1 MEEMPTSVN
10 NVVLNVIDLSSDD
23 EDTPQER
30 NPPEKHSST
39 LVVLKN
45 EPQLQQLMSTQA
57 FQSHELLRSTSHSFD
72 WYLQDT
78 KPDLQQ
84 DTKPDIERTIQ
95 CNGLPLALDNVQY
108 QSQLEQDRLRQANGF
123 VHPTLSS
130 LSQQERVSTHQNISS
145 REDGRCSQAVQ
156 ENDRILNRQGEQPSL
171 ISSLRPSQSGQL
183 LQQTQNNIDILRT
196 SQTSL
201 ANDQTMRCVER
212 SIPPAISS
220 MPSQT
225 SFHARENG
233 FHQFWRAGDYNVQS
247 TQKRTITGG
256 MDHVRV
262 HPKFLHSNATSHK
275 WAFGAIAE
283 LLDNAVDEIQ
293 NGATYVKVDQI
304 FNAQDFSHALLFQDD
319 GGGMDPEC
327 IRRCMSLGY
336 SMKNTNTTIG
346 QYGNGFKTST
356 MRLGADA
363 IVFTRSACG
372 SSSTQSI
379 GLLSYTF
386 LRKTGQDDIIVPM
399 VDFELP
405 SDHGAPRMLVRSTED
420 TWAKNMDTIKRWSPY
435 VTETELLKQFDDI
448 GPHGTKVI
456 VYNLWLNDDGI
467 LELDFD
473 TDKEDIRLRGGLKPG
488 RSMNAQ
494 NELIQSH
501 ISYRHLYSLRAYAS
515 ILYLRKLPNF
525 QIILR
530 GKPVE
535 YHSIADD
542 LKFSKVVIYKPQLG
556 VGMKE
561 VSVATTIGFTKEAP
575 LINVHGF
582 NIYHKNRLIMPFW
595 KVWQDNSSRGRGVV
609 GVLEANFIE
618 PAHDKQDFEKTAV
631 LLRLESRLKQ
641 MTLDF
646 WKENCDLIGYQ
657 GKSKL
662 RREDPRSDLPS
673 IQNPRPLASVVL
685 GLPSVVPGVSPQQIS
700 SRQGMPSSTNPVGN
714 VQAVTCGKELQSV
727 GGTSNKLVN
736 NICEDN
742 IQLFMRCEQYRHRQL
757 ELNQMIAKLE
767 TELDD
772 GKRKFAQLVSTVEA
786 QKKQRLDM
794 LRKVHG

>member
-30 NPPEKHSST
+30 NPQEKQMNLPT
-39 LVVLKN
+39 GVVLKN
-45 EPQLQQLMSTQA
+45 EPQLEQSMCTQTS
-57 FQSHELLRSTSHSFD
+57 QSQELPRSSSHSFD
-72 WYLQDT
+72 WYLQEA

-84 DTKPDIERTIQ
+84 DNKPDIQHIIQ
-95 CNGLPLALDNVQY
+95 SDVLPLAQDKTQY

-123 VHPTLSS
+123 VHPSLPS
-130 LSQQERVSTHQNISS
+130 LSQQERVSTHQNISA
-145 REDGRCSQAVQ
+145 REDGRSSQAVQ
-156 ENDRILNRQGEQPSL
+156 ENDRIMNRQGEQQSL
-171 ISSLRPSQSGQL
+171 RSSLRPSSSGQL
-183 LQQTQNNIDILRT
+183 LRQMQNNTDILRT
-196 SQTSL
+196 SQALL
-201 ANDQTMRCVER
+201 ANDQTTGIHPV
-212 SIPPAISS
+212 ISS
-220 MPSQT
+220 MPNQSG
-225 SFHARENG
+225 FIPRENG
-233 FHQFWRAGDYNVQS
+233 FHQFWRAGECYDVQS

-256 MDHVRV
+256 MEHVRV

-283 LLDNAVDEIQ
+283 LFDNAVDEIQ
-293 NGATYVKVDQI
+293 NGATYVKADQI
-304 FNAQDFSHALLFQDD
+304 FNPRDYSHALLFQDD
-319 GGGMDPEC
+319 GGGMDPES

-363 IVFTRSACG
+363 IVFTRSSSG

-386 LRKTGQDDIIVPM
+386 LRKTAQDDIIVPM

-405 SDHGAPRMLVRSTED
+405 SDHEGPRMLVRSTES
-420 TWAKNMDTIKRWSPY
+420 TWTKNLATILQWSPY
-435 VTETELLKQFDDI
+435 ASETELMKQFDDI
-448 GPHGTKVI
+448 GPHGTKII

-473 TDKEDIRLRGGLKPG
+473 TDKEDIRLRGGLKTG
-488 RSMNAQ
+488 TKQSTTQM
-494 NELIQSH
+494 IQSH

-515 ILYLRKLPNF
+515 ILYLRKMPNF

-535 YHSIADD
+535 FHSLADD

-561 VSVATTIGFTKEAP
+561 VSVATTIGFTREAP

-646 WKENCDLIGYQ
+646 WRDNCSEIGYQ
-657 GKSKL
+657 GKNKSK
-662 RREDPRSDLPS
+662 RENPQSDLPS
-673 IQNPRPLASVVL
+673 IQNPRPLSSVVP
-685 GLPSVVPGVSPQQIS
+685 GLPSVIPGVSPQQIS
-700 SRQGMPSSTNPVGN
+700 NSQGMAPLTIPVRN
-714 VQAVTCGKELQSV
+714 VQAVTSGKELQSV
-727 GGTSNKLVN
+727 PGTSNKLVN
-736 NICEDN
+736 NICEEN
-742 IQLFMRCEQYRHRQL
+742 IQLFMRCEQYRHRKL
-757 ELNQMIAKLE
+757 ELNQMITKLE
-767 TELDD
+767 TELKE
-772 GKRKFAQLVSTVEA
+772 GKRKYAQLVSNVES
-786 QKKQRLDM
+786 QKKQRLEK
-794 LRKVHG
+794 LRKVQG

>member
-10 NVVLNVIDLSSDD
+10 NVVLNVIDLTSDD

-30 NPPEKHSST
+30 NPPEKQTNLST
-39 LVVLKN
+39 GVVLKN
-45 EPQLQQLMSTQA
+45 EPQLEQLMCRQA
-57 FQSHELLRSTSHSFD
+57 SQSQELPQSTSHSFD
-72 WYLQDT
+72 WYLQEA

-84 DTKPDIERTIQ
+84 DNKPDIQHIIQ
-95 CNGLPLALDNVQY
+95 SDVLPLAQDKTQY
-108 QSQLEQDRLRQANGF
+108 QRQLEQDRLRQANGF
-123 VHPTLSS
+123 VRPSLPS
-130 LSQQERVSTHQNISS
+130 LSQQERVSTHQNISA
-145 REDGRCSQAVQ
+145 REDVRSSQAVQ
-156 ENDRILNRQGEQPSL
+156 ENDRIMNRQGEQQL
-171 ISSLRPSQSGQL
+171 LRSSLRPSSSGQL
-183 LQQTQNNIDILRT
+183 IQQIQNNTDIIRT
-196 SQTSL
+196 SQAL
-201 ANDQTMRCVER
+201 IANDQTIGLR
-212 SIPPAISS
+212 PAISS
-220 MPSQT
+220 MPNQSG
-225 SFHARENG
+225 FLAREN
-233 FHQFWRAGDYNVQS
+233 HQFWRAGDYDVQS

-293 NGATYVKVDQI
+293 NGATYVKADQI
-304 FNAQDFSHALLFQDD
+304 FNPRDYSHALLFQDD

-363 IVFTRSACG
+363 IVFTRSSSG

-405 SDHGAPRMLVRSTED
+405 SDHEGPRMLVRSTES
-420 TWAKNMDTIKRWSPY
+420 TWTKNLATILQWSPY
-435 VTETELLKQFDDI
+435 ASETELMKQFDDI
-448 GPHGTKVI
+448 GPHGTKII

-473 TDKEDIRLRGGLKPG
+473 TDKEDVRLRGGLKAG
-488 RSMNAQ
+488 LKQ
-494 NELIQSH
+494 TTELIQSH
-501 ISYRHLYSLRAYAS
+501 ISHRHLYSLRAYAS
-515 ILYLRKLPNF
+515 ILYLRKMPNF

-535 YHSIADD
+535 YHSLADD
-542 LKFSKVVIYKPQLG
+542 LKFSKVIIYKPQLG

-631 LLRLESRLKQ
+631 LIRLESRLKQ

-646 WKENCDLIGYQ
+646 WRENCDKIGYQ
-657 GKSKL
+657 GKNKSK
-662 RREDPRSDLPS
+662 REDPQSDLPS
-673 IQNPRPLASVVL
+673 IQNPRPLSSVVP

-700 SRQGMPSSTNPVGN
+700 NSQGMAPLTNPVRN
-714 VQAVTCGKELQSV
+714 VQAVTSGKELQSV
-727 GGTSNKLVN
+727 PGTSNKLVN
-736 NICEDN
+736 NICEEN

-757 ELNQMIAKLE
+757 ELNQMITRME
-767 TELDD
+767 TELKE
-772 GKRKFAQLVSTVEA
+772 GKRKYAQLVSNVEG
-786 QKKQRLDM
+786 QKKQRLEM
-794 LRKVHG
+794 LRKVQG

>member
-1 MEEMPTSVN
+1 
-10 NVVLNVIDLSSDD
+10 
-23 EDTPQER
+23 
-30 NPPEKHSST
+30 
-39 LVVLKN
+39 
-45 EPQLQQLMSTQA
+45 
-57 FQSHELLRSTSHSFD
+57 
-72 WYLQDT
+72 
-78 KPDLQQ
+78 
-84 DTKPDIERTIQ
+84 
-95 CNGLPLALDNVQY
+95 
-108 QSQLEQDRLRQANGF
+108 
-123 VHPTLSS
+123 
-130 LSQQERVSTHQNISS
+130 
-145 REDGRCSQAVQ
+145 VQ
-156 ENDRILNRQGEQPSL
+156 ENDRILNRQGEQQSL
-171 ISSLRPSQSGQL
+171 ISSLRSSQSGQL
-183 LQQTQNNIDILRT
+183 IQQMQNNTDILRT
-196 SQTSL
+196 SQSLL
-201 ANDQTMRCVER
+201 ANDQTTRCVEN
-212 SIPPAISS
+212 SIHPVISS
-220 MPSQT
+220 TPNQSG
-225 SFHARENG
+225 FLPRENG
-233 FHQFWRAGDYNVQS
+233 FHQFWRAGDYDVQS

-283 LLDNAVDEIQ
+283 LLDNAIDEIQ
-293 NGATYVKVDQI
+293 NGATYVKADQI
-304 FNAQDFSHALLFQDD
+304 FNPRDYSHALLFQDD

-363 IVFTRSACG
+363 IVFTRSTCG

-405 SDHGAPRMLVRSTED
+405 SDRGGPRMLVRSTES
-420 TWAKNMDTIKRWSPY
+420 TWKKNLATILQWSPY
-435 VTETELLKQFDDI
+435 ATEIELMKQFEDI

-488 RSMNAQ
+488 RNS
-494 NELIQSH
+494 NELLQSH
-501 ISYRHLYSLRAYAS
+501 ISYSHLYSLRAYAS
-515 ILYLRKLPNF
+515 ILYLRRLPNF

-530 GKPVE
+530 GKQVE
-535 YHSIADD
+535 YHSLADD

-646 WKENCDLIGYQ
+646 WKDNCNKIGYQ
-657 GKSKL
+657 GKSKS
-662 RREDPRSDLPS
+662 RKEDPQSDLPS
-673 IQNPRPLASVVL
+673 IQNPRPLSSVVPR
-685 GLPSVVPGVSPQQIS
+685 LPSVVPGVSPQQIS
-700 SRQGMPSSTNPVGN
+700 NSQGMPPFTNPVGN
-714 VQAVTCGKELQSV
+714 VQAVISGKELQSV
-727 GGTSNKLVN
+727 PGTSNKLVN
-736 NICEDN
+736 NICEEN

-757 ELNQMIAKLE
+757 ELNQMITKLE
-767 TELDD
+767 TELKD
-772 GKRKFAQLVSTVEA
+772 GKRKFAQLVSNVEA